1 MTKAWEEVVWDNGSG
16 DDEWVVEYHA
26 KCNGVTSKHLSILIA
41 ETKDEVQESLLEE
54 LKLLYP
60 GTSPVEVTIL
70 SIKKAKDAG
79 GDFGTH
85 SLFTE

>member
-1 MTKAWEEVVWDNGSG
+1 MRDNSSA

-26 KCNGVTSKHLSILIA
+26 KCNGVTLRHLSVLIA
-41 ETKDEVQESLLEE
+41 DHIDDVQKSLLEE

-60 GTSPVEVTIL
+60 GTSPIEVTIL
-70 SIKKAKDAG
+70 SIKKANDAED
-79 GDFGTH
+79 DFGTH